1 MIMTHTQQIQLKME
15 LLNKSFQ
22 PYLKKYTDTKLDLV
36 IDYPNLAS
44 GDMVI
49 SIKPNSN
56 GFNKTLVGECI
67 FKFLIQLDKTDLF
80 VKSNKSWVFEM
91 DNEDLPNSVDYK
103 IYKRK

>member
-1 MIMTHTQQIQLKME
+1 ME

-22 PYLKKYTDTKLDLV
+22 PYLQKYKDAQLDLV
-36 IDYPNLAS
+36 IDYPNFAT

-56 GFNKTLVGECI
+56 RFNKTLVGESI
-67 FKFLIQLDKTDLF
+67 LSFLIELDKTDLF
-80 VKSNKSWVFEM
+80 ENSNKVWVFEM
-91 DNEDLPNSVDYK
+91 SDEDLPNSVDYK

>member
-1 MIMTHTQQIQLKME
+1 ME

-22 PYLKKYTDTKLDLV
+22 PYLQKYTDAQLDLV
-36 IDYPNLAS
+36 IDYPNFAT

-56 GFNKTLVGECI
+56 RFNKTLVGESI
-67 FKFLIQLDKTDLF
+67 LSFLIELDKTDLF
-80 VKSNKSWVFEM
+80 ENSNKVWVFEM
-91 DNEDLPNSVDYK
+91 SDEDLPNSVDYK

>member
-1 MIMTHTQQIQLKME
+1 ME

-22 PYLKKYTDTKLDLV
+22 PYLQKYTDTQLDLV
-36 IDYPNLAS
+36 IDYPNFAT

-56 GFNKTLVGECI
+56 RFNKTLVGESI
-67 FKFLIQLDKTDLF
+67 LSFLIELDKTDLF
-80 VKSNKSWVFEM
+80 ENSNKVWVFEM
-91 DNEDLPNSVDYK
+91 SDEDLPNSVDYK